1 MIVGRSRYK
10 TYSLDISRKKRPSK
24 VNTQE
29 IQKVKKKI
37 VVKIINRAKIGDLK
51 GEVATIKK
59 SSPSTTIY
67 TTF

>member
-29 IQKVKKKI
+29 IQQVKKKI
-37 VVKIINRAKIGDLK
+37 VVEIINRAKIGDLK
-51 GEVATIKK
+51 GKQQ
-59 SSPSTTIY
+59 
-67 TTF
+67 